1 MQVVLLEDVKSLG
14 KKGQVVSVNDG
25 YARNYILPKKLGI
38 EANSKNMNE
47 LKLQK
52 QHQEKLEAQA
62 LAEAQELASKI
73 GTFKVE
79 LKVKTGEGGKIFVS
93 VSAKEIAAAVKE
105 QYGIDL
111 DKKKMQLSEPIKTVG
126 SHIIPVRIHKDVTA
140 QLTLKVTE
148 G

>member
-79 LKVKTGEGGKIFVS
+79 LKVKTGEGGKIFGS
-93 VSAKEIAAAVKE
+93 VSTKEIAAAVKE

-111 DKKKMQLSEPIKTVG
+111 DKKKMQLSEPIKTAG

>member
-79 LKVKTGEGGKIFVS
+79 LKVKTGEGGKIFGS
-93 VSAKEIAAAVKE
+93 VSTKEIAAAVKE

-126 SHIIPVRIHKDVTA
+126 SHISPVSIHKDVTA